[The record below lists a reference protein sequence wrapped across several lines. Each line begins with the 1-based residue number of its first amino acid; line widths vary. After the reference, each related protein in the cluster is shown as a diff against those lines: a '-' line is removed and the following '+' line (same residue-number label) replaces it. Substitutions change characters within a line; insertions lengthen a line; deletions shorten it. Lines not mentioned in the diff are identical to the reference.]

1 MKGSV
6 SQSTCFWG
14 RKSGFKKPWFPP
26 GGGSTG
32 EMGAESRGR
41 GETGAWPAGRR
52 EGVEAKLVLGARWS
66 VSLVLLLSSGSL
78 QDDARSLEHVC
89 LIPHKTSHDDVD

>member
-26 GGGSTG
+26 GGGSRG
-32 EMGAESRGR
+32 GMGTESRGR
-41 GETGAWPAGRR
+41 GEMG
-52 EGVEAKLVLGARWS
+52 AKLVLGARWS
-66 VSLVLLLSSGSL
+66 DSLVLLSSGSL
-78 QDDARSLEHVC
+78 QDDARFLEHTCV
-89 LIPHKTSHDDVD
+89 LFHIKSPHDDVD